1 MTTNAVAKTEEAKL
15 EYVPFGAADKI
26 KLTVSIVQN
35 LIAVPTK
42 SGKTCSSRDA
52 LRFAMLCQAQRLN
65 PFAGDAYLVGYD
77 KKNHDGTYT
86 PRFSLITAH
95 LALLKRAETCAD
107 FEGME
112 SGVILEND
120 GKVTE
125 REGDFA
131 LPDERVVGGW
141 ARVYRKGRKP
151 TYRRL
156 AIEQRKPEY
165 DTPFWSGAKAT
176 EQIVKCAEANAL
188 RDTFPTLLGG
198 LHTEGEIVEVQ
209 STPAVDVQA
218 PKLAQIVT
226 EPEQAEV
233 VPEREAAPPSGKQ
246 TPQAELESFVSGE
259 GYSFAQFIQWA
270 EGSGNLPD
278 ASSTPDFASLPSDFC
293 KRVLRA
299 KSGLLK
305 GLANTKQEA
314 A

>member
-42 SGKTCSSRDA
+42 SGKTCSTRDA

-77 KKNHDGTYT
+77 KRDKDGNYT
-86 PRFSLITAH
+86 AQFSLITAH
-95 LALLKRAETCAD
+95 LALLKRAETCSD

-112 SGVILEND
+112 SGVILADD

-131 LPDERVVGGW
+131 LPDETVVGGW

-156 AIEQRKPEY
+156 ATEQRKPAYE
-165 DTPFWSGAKAT
+165 TPFWAGAKAT
-176 EQIVKCAEANAL
+176 EQIVKCAEACAL

-198 LHTEGEIVEVQ
+198 LRTESEMVEVQ
-209 STPAVDVQA
+209 AAAPAVDVPT

-226 EPEQAEV
+226 EPEQVEAES
-233 VPEREAAPPSGKQ
+233 EREPVLPAKA
-246 TPQAELESFVSGE
+246 TPQAELESFVGGE

-305 GLANTKQEA
+305 GLADTKQEA